1 MRAYVALCHPI
12 SHNAHREDYLRM
24 SKSKLS
30 ETQRTIVYGWLAQ
43 GLPYPELKRRMLA
56 SFGVAVSS
64 PACSDFRKRK
74 QQEIGALQQEMQ
86 AADIKRKHDRERKA
100 MQRSGHVQRHC
111 STCTCSNS
119 AA

>member
-1 MRAYVALCHPI
+1 M
-12 SHNAHREDYLRM
+12 
-24 SKSKLS
+24 SKLS
-30 ETQRTIVYGWLAQ
+30 VSQRQTVYSWLAQ
-43 GLPYPELKRRMLA
+43 GLPYPELRRRMLA
-56 SFGVAVSS
+56 SFGIAVSS
-64 PACSDFRKRK
+64 PACTDYRKRK
-74 QQEIGALQQEMQ
+74 KQEIGALQQEMQ

>member
-1 MRAYVALCHPI
+1 
-12 SHNAHREDYLRM
+12 M
-24 SKSKLS
+24 SKLAVS
-30 ETQRTIVYGWLAQ
+30 QRQIVYSWLAQ
-43 GLPYPELKRRMLA
+43 GLPYPELRRRMLA
-56 SFGVAVSS
+56 SFGIAVSS
-64 PACSDFRKRK
+64 QACSDFRKRK
-74 QQEIGALQQEMQ
+74 RNEIGALQQEMQ

>member
-1 MRAYVALCHPI
+1 
-12 SHNAHREDYLRM
+12 M

-74 QQEIGALQQEMQ
+74 QQEISVIRQELQRGET
-86 AADIKRKHDRERKA
+86 KRTHDRERKA
-100 MQRSGHVQRHC
+100 AIRSGTIQRHC
-111 STCTCSNS
+111 RTCTCDIS
-119 AA
+119 A